1 MADDFSSRD
10 AVARGMT
17 SNEAEKEEFS
27 QTPTANCARHRIAA
41 LLRFGMKPKVFVVA
55 AQWLYVSPHG

>member
-1 MADDFSSRD
+1 
-10 AVARGMT
+10 MT

-41 LLRFGMKPKVFVVA
+41 LFRFGMKPKVFVVA